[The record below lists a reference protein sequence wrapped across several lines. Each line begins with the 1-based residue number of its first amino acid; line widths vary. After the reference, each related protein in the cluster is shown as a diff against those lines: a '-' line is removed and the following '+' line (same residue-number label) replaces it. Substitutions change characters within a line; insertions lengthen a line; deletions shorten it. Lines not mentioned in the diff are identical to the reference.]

1 MLADVVFSS
10 YLFLCMKF
18 RYSLLTFIL
27 VVTIVSGLSAQ
38 TRWQWLHPKPQGNNL
53 RGLIIKS
60 DSLGVA
66 VGDGGTIMRRVG
78 GNFTPAVYPTIHGL
92 RSVSRYVDTM
102 YVVGDSG
109 YIFKS
114 LDNGETWTNRSYSGS
129 KVFLNATAA
138 RNKDNA
144 WAAGDSG
151 IILYTTN
158 GGSSWVKQNNS
169 SRARIRDFTWAR
181 QTAYACGDS
190 GTLLRGSFFG
200 ISGWGKY
207 SVPVRFPLR
216 GISMDTNNVYAVG
229 DSGYILR
236 HSFID
241 QNIIADT
248 ILNPSVTYYD
258 VASWENY
265 VIVVGSNGT
274 IRRSNDT
281 GYTWISPASHAT
293 ESIDHVE
300 LASDFET
307 SGVVWA
313 VGDDGLFLRSANY
326 GVTWTRL
333 DSGTRGV
340 INAIGRSPNGKM
352 YGTSNAGIVY
362 TSTNDGIS
370 WRRDS
375 INVVGAR
382 FLDIDF
388 EDNGFGLLS
397 TYDNKV
403 LRTLDSGRTWT
414 VQTIAASGV
423 LIIGVSVDGSN
434 ALACGSGGKMYL
446 TTNRGGSWS
455 LKTSNTTDILYDVDL
470 EGTRGIG
477 CGEQGSIVY
486 STDGGATWTKATS
499 GTSARLQRV
508 GLAGTS
514 AVAVIAAQG
523 GSILRTTNGGSSWS
537 SVTSGTTKHL
547 NDIRF
552 RDDKHGLIVGDG
564 GTILKTNNGGSSWK
578 KDTSNTVND
587 LKGSIIIDA
596 DNAFVIGNKTTV
608 LYTSNSMLPVE
619 LICFSGRRTQKDV
632 VLSWSV
638 ASEKNSSH
646 YELYRTSDFGWENI
660 ARVSAQGN
668 SGHVDYSYLDA
679 NAPVSHL
686 QYRLKQYDL
695 DGSEHDLGNVT
706 LGATTAPSDLSL
718 SVFPNPTVLGGSI
731 NFSLPETSEAILSLV
746 DMSGRKISVL
756 ASGEY
761 VGGSYTIPF
770 DAIGISS
777 GNYLLVLETKSGTIT
792 KNVIITK

>member
-1 MLADVVFSS
+1 
-10 YLFLCMKF
+10 MKF
-18 RYSLLTFIL
+18 RYSLLTLAL
-27 VVTIVSGLSAQ
+27 VATIVSGLSAQ
-38 TRWQWLHPKPQGNNL
+38 TSWQWLNPKPQGNNL

-60 DSLGVA
+60 DSLGIA
-66 VGDGGTIMRRVG
+66 VGDGGTVMRRVG
-78 GNFTPAVYPTIHGL
+78 GGFTPPVYPTIHGL

-102 YVVGDSG
+102 YIVGDSG

-114 LDNGETWTNRSYSGS
+114 VNNGETWANISYSAS

-158 GGSSWVKQNNS
+158 GGTSWAKQSNS
-169 SRARIRDFTWAR
+169 SRARIRDLTWAK

-190 GTLLRGSFFG
+190 GTLMRGSFYG

-207 SVPVRFPLR
+207 TVPVRFPLR

-248 ILNPSVTYYD
+248 VLNSSINYHD

-265 VIVVGSNGT
+265 VVVVGSNGT

-281 GYTWISPASHAT
+281 GYTWSSPASHAT
-293 ESIDHVE
+293 ENINHVE
-300 LASDFET
+300 FAPNFET

-326 GVTWTRL
+326 GATWTRL

-340 INAIGRSPNGKM
+340 VNAVDRSPNGKM

-375 INVVGAR
+375 INVAGAR
-382 FLDIDF
+382 LLDIDF
-388 EDNGFGLLS
+388 DDNGFGLLS
-397 TYDNKV
+397 SYDNKV
-403 LRTLDSGRTWT
+403 LRTLDSGKTWT
-414 VQTIAASGV
+414 VHTVGTSGV
-423 LIIGVSVDGSN
+423 LVIGVSVDGNN

-446 TTNRGGSWS
+446 TTNKGNTWT

-470 EGTRGIG
+470 EGARGIG

-486 STDGGATWTKATS
+486 SNDGGATWTKATS
-499 GTSARLQRV
+499 GTSARLQRA
-508 GLAGTS
+508 GLAGAS
-514 AVAVIAAQG
+514 AIGVVVAQG
-523 GSILRTTNGGSSWS
+523 GSVLRSTNGGSSWS

-552 RDDKHGLIVGDG
+552 RDDKHGLIVGDA

-596 DNAFVIGNKTTV
+596 DNAFVIGSKTTV

-619 LICFSGRRTQKDV
+619 LISFSGRRTESDV

-638 ASEKNSSH
+638 ATENNSSH
-646 YELYRTSDFGWENI
+646 YEVFRSSDSQWESVG
-660 ARVSAQGN
+660 RVVAQGN
-668 SGHVDYSYLDA
+668 SAHFDYAYIDA
-679 NAPVSHL
+679 NAPASHL

-695 DGSEHDLGNVT
+695 DGSEYDLGVVT
-706 LGATTAPSDLSL
+706 LGASTAPIDLSL
-718 SVFPNPTVLGGSI
+718 SVFPNPMVLGGSVS
-731 NFSLPETSEAILSLV
+731 FTLPETSEASVSLV
-746 DMSGRKISVL
+746 DISGRK
-756 ASGEY
+756 ASLVATGEY
-761 VGGSYTIPF
+761 VAGNYTIPF
-770 DAIGISS
+770 DAIGISA
-777 GNYLLVLETKSGTIT
+777 GHYLLVLETKYGKIT